1 MSDDTFIGIYN
12 SLYAG
17 LSVAVVTNGF
27 MEVLSS
33 DFVNARAARRYAN
46 DAALGLA
53 IQEVVDFTQL
63 GRNREV
69 LEAGGSG

>member
-1 MSDDTFIGIYN
+1 MSDDTFIAIYE
-12 SLYAG
+12 SQYVG

-33 DFVNARAARRYAN
+33 DFVNARTARRYAN

-53 IQEVVDFTQL
+53 IQEVVDFTEL
-63 GRNREV
+63 RRNRKV
-69 LEAGGSG
+69 FAAGGSG

>member
-1 MSDDTFIGIYN
+1 MSDDTFIGIYE
-12 SLYAG
+12 SQYAG
-17 LSVAVVTNGF
+17 LSVVVVTNGF

-33 DFVNARAARRYAN
+33 DFVNARAARLYAN

-53 IQEVVDFTQL
+53 IQEVVDFTKP

-69 LEAGGSG
+69 FSAGGSG

>member
-1 MSDDTFIGIYN
+1 MSDDTFIGIYQ
-12 SLYAG
+12 SQYAG

-27 MEVLSS
+27 VEVLSS

-53 IQEVVDFTQL
+53 IQEVVDFTGP
-63 GRNREV
+63 GRNRKV
-69 LEAGGSG
+69 FEAGGSG